1 MKSFF
6 INNSIKII
14 TNYNKNYNQEELE
27 KLKYGLEGIYLTIT
41 KTIIIILLGILFN
54 IITEILIITLAFNLL
69 RYFAFGFHA
78 KESLDCL
85 IFSILLF
92 IFLPLFIFNVKI
104 KWIYKLIIAILCT
117 IVIMIFAPADT
128 IKRPLPN
135 KKKRIIRK
143 LLSTV
148 VSILYTVTIIITNN
162 FISDALLCAIII
174 QTINVNP
181 ITYMIFK
188 QPFNNYKTLT
198 TD

>member
-85 IFSILLF
+85 IFWNI
-92 IFLPLFIFNVKI
+92 IYFIFNVKI

-148 VSILYTVTIIITNN
+148 ISILYTVTIITANN
-162 FISDALLCAIII
+162 FISNALLCAIII